1 MELAKLKKPILI
13 TVTIA
18 AVAVFLYYY
27 GKLLLTLTYEQFLN
41 EQAVVAFMP
50 EILNFAALVI
60 GTQIFLIISR
70 FALARYLGAHYGKK
84 ELKVLLGIYTYVAW
98 GFVAII
104 VIAGFFK
111 DVGALLTSL
120 GLIGFGLTLAL
131 QKPILNLVGWL
142 TIFLTD
148 PFTVGERIEVSSVRG
163 DVLAVKTMYTRIQGT
178 RTNSQ
183 QKNETIITIPNEF
196 ILTNAVINYS
206 RMNDQYTDDINFSVT
221 YESNWKKASEIIE
234 RIALEVTLKY
244 IQDAPKT
251 RAEKLAWQQAL
262 RLLREAPKKIRKG
275 LIRETD
281 ERMETAKAADG
292 SALPEIPKPNV
303 LVTLGASS
311 IDLNV
316 TYKTYLRAIRAT
328 KNEITRKV
336 MDEFDKAKD
345 IEFAY
350 PHMQLVADGK
360 TKAGKSSGKSILA
373 YSE

>member
-1 MELAKLKKPILI
+1 MELAKLRKPLMV
-13 TVTIA
+13 TVTVA

-41 EQAVVAFMP
+41 EQAVAALMP
-50 EILNFAALVI
+50 QFLSFAALII
-60 GTQIFLIISR
+60 GTEIFLIISR
-70 FALARYLGAHYGKK
+70 FALARYLEAHYGKREVK
-84 ELKVLLGIYTYVAW
+84 LLLGIYTYVAW

-104 VIAGFFK
+104 IIAGFFK

-163 DVLAVKTMYTRIQGT
+163 DVLAVKTMYTRLQGT
-178 RTNSQ
+178 RVNSQ
-183 QKNETIITIPNEF
+183 QKTETIITIPNEF

-206 RMNDQYTDDINFSVT
+206 RMNDQYTDDITFSIT

-234 RIALEVTLKY
+234 RAALDVTLKY

-275 LIRETD
+275 FTRETD
-281 ERMETAKAADG
+281 EGVETVKAADG
-292 SALPEIPKPNV
+292 TALPEIPKPNV

-328 KNEITRKV
+328 KNEVTRRV
-336 MDEFDKAKD
+336 VDEFDKAKD

-350 PHMQLVADGK
+350 PHMEIVAGD
-360 TKAGKSSGKSILA
+360 KSKSRKGAGKSILA